1 MLLTFY
7 VHPTFIL
14 QTVPN
19 NAIIA
24 HWCWKQNPAK
34 KKKHVNDMFF
44 KLFFF
49 IIIVFAHIRK
59 HLPAISLCLFC
70 IICAYVFAL

>member
-1 MLLTFY
+1 MPSL
-7 VHPTFIL
+7 PTGAESKIL
-14 QTVPN
+14 Q
-19 NAIIA
+19 
-24 HWCWKQNPAK
+24 K
-34 KKKHVNDMFF
+34 KKKHVSDMF
-44 KLFFF
+44 LNYFFF

>member
-1 MLLTFY
+1 MSLTFY

-24 HWCWKQNPAK
+24 HIVHWCWKQNPAK
-34 KKKHVNDMFF
+34 KKKNEKKKHVSDMF
-44 KLFFF
+44 LN
-49 IIIVFAHIRK
+49 
-59 HLPAISLCLFC
+59 
-70 IICAYVFAL
+70 

>member
-1 MLLTFY
+1 MHLTFY

-34 KKKHVNDMFF
+34 KTNKHVNDMF
-44 KLFFF
+44 LNEFFF
-49 IIIVFAHIRK
+49 F
-59 HLPAISLCLFC
+59 LL
-70 IICAYVFAL
+70 